1 MKKIF
6 SLVLC
11 GLLMLS
17 ITGCGNN
24 DSISDRNDNSS
35 SNNDNMQE
43 NVNNESNNQQSNETY
58 DKIIHCDIPT
68 GTAGTRADEAKGSYF
83 EYYIK
88 DNKIVK
94 YERFRVLTS
103 EYANRIDEYITH
115 LKNNGWKQ
123 IDKVGNNIKITV
135 EYPQDAPEDNNP
147 LNIQIDEVEQY
158 PSNYTY
164 CYIK

>member
-1 MKKIF
+1 MKRILGLIICGV
-6 SLVLC
+6 LVL
-11 GLLMLS
+11 G
-17 ITGCGNN
+17 ITGCGNDESMEDKKEN
-24 DSISDRNDNSS
+24 NSLNDNIQ
-35 SNNDNMQE
+35 D
-43 NVNNESNNQQSNETY
+43 NVNNEQSSGTY
-58 DKIIHCDIPT
+58 DKIIHCDIPA

>member
-1 MKKIF
+1 MKKIL
-6 SLVLC
+6 SLIVCGVLVL
-11 GLLMLS
+11 GV
-17 ITGCGNN
+17 TACGNN
-24 DSISDRNDNSS
+24 ESIEDKKENNSLNDNIQ
-35 SNNDNMQE
+35 D
-43 NVNNESNNQQSNETY
+43 NVNNEQSSGTY

-68 GTAGTRADEAKGSYF
+68 GTAGARADEAKGSYF